1 MEDIKTH
8 VIRGYKSLP
17 GRGAEIGGV
26 LLGSFDPG
34 TGDPA
39 TREIVIDAFEPMQID
54 YRSGPSYIPSA
65 DDYAQ
70 WRDWVLALREASPRI
85 VGICRSHTR
94 PGLRVATEDGNLIGQ
109 VMPGGDGV
117 LLLVKPL
124 SDRECVGAFFP
135 FRQGI
140 VTDGSTPSREFP
152 FGARQPVELP
162 ARKPQPLSRWIV
174 ISAIAAG
181 IAAAAVLHY
190 MTEAPEE
197 NPLVFQSKPRSK
209 PPAAYPINSSS
220 DTRETKPSPAA
231 PASAQTGGDAIKS
244 QRTSQATHLWPSHSV
259 RQAPPTQ

>member
-8 VIRGYKSLP
+8 VIRGYKSIP

-26 LLGSFDPG
+26 LLGSF
-34 TGDPA
+34 TPA
-39 TREIVIDAFEPMQID
+39 TLEIVIDAFEPMEIE

-85 VGICRSHTR
+85 VGICRSQTR
-94 PGLRVATEDGNLIGQ
+94 PGLRVAPEDGNLIEH

-135 FRQGI
+135 FEQGI
-140 VTDGSTPSREFP
+140 VADGSMPSREFP
-152 FGARQPVELP
+152 FGVRQRVPPPQPDPP
-162 ARKPQPLSRWIV
+162 ARTLQPLSRWIV
-174 ISAIAAG
+174 ISAVCAG
-181 IAAAAVLHY
+181 IAAAGVLHY
-190 MTEAPEE
+190 MTEAHEE
-197 NPLVFQSKPRSK
+197 NPLVFPSK

-220 DTRETKPSPAA
+220 DPHATKPSPAA
-231 PASAQTGGDAIKS
+231 PASAQTGEDAIKS
-244 QRTSQATHLWPSHSV
+244 QRTSKATHLWPSHSV

>member
-8 VIRGYKSLP
+8 VIRGYRSLRKSPLP

-26 LLGSFDPG
+26 LLGSFDSGTADPG
-34 TGDPA
+34 TC
-39 TREIVIDAFEPMQID
+39 EIVIDAFEPLQID
-54 YRSGPSYIPSA
+54 YRSGLSYIPSA

-94 PGLRVATEDGNLIGQ
+94 PGLRVATEDNSLIEH
-109 VMPGGDGV
+109 VMPSGDGV

-124 SDRECVGAFFP
+124 SDRECVGSFFP
-135 FRQGI
+135 FQQGM

-152 FGARQPVELP
+152 FGVRQPAEIP

-181 IAAAAVLHY
+181 IAAAGVLHY
-190 MTEAPEE
+190 MSEAPEE
-197 NPLVFQSKPRSK
+197 NPLVFRSK
-209 PPAAYPINSSS
+209 PPVA
-220 DTRETKPSPAA
+220 
-231 PASAQTGGDAIKS
+231 
-244 QRTSQATHLWPSHSV
+244 LSH
-259 RQAPPTQ
+259 